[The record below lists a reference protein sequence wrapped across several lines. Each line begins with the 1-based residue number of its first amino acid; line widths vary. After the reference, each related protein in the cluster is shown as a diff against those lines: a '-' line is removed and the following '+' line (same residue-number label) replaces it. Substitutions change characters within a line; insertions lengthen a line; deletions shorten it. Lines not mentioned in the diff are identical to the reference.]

1 MTSNNKVRVCKKCLG
16 KAENKTTQSPDY
28 QEEEKLHH
36 NLMYSEEEFVE
47 EEYKHELIDTYPNI
61 NTIMTQIN
69 IDTKEDI
76 QNSEEVRIY
85 GEVG

>member
-1 MTSNNKVRVCKKCLG
+1 MGNVIPVEPWWL
-16 KAENKTTQSPDY
+16 KTYNSV
-28 QEEEKLHH
+28 L
-36 NLMYSEEEFVE
+36 FVE

>member
-16 KAENKTTQSPDY
+16 KAENKTIDN